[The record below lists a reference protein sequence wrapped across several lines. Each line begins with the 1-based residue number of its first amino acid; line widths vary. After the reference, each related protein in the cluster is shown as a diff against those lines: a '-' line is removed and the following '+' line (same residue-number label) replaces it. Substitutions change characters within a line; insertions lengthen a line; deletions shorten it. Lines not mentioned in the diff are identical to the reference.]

1 MIRDASAPGR
11 VRPDVIVT
19 LEIVRGL
26 VRAAEADAA
35 PNEFGVL
42 TPKMASLN
50 ACRNWFPKASQRFPQ
65 ILRKF
70 GASGLMA
77 LPTQADI
84 AGEAHD
90 DIERYLQSA
99 TLGGSDRVRLFRLA
113 WDMSMSAFAGR
124 QTLYEYFFFGDPVRM
139 AGALVRG
146 YDRAPYMEAVQRFLA
161 DAEAGAAQAVR
172 GGQG

>member
-1 MIRDASAPGR
+1 M
-11 VRPDVIVT
+11 
-19 LEIVRGL
+19 
-26 VRAAEADAA
+26 AA
-35 PNEFGVL
+35 
-42 TPKMASLN
+42 LN

-84 AGEAHD
+84 EGAAHD
-90 DIERYLQSA
+90 DIETYLQSA
-99 TLGGSDRVRLFRLA
+99 TLDGSDRVRLFRLA

-146 YDRAPYMEAVQRFLA
+146 YDRKPSVALVREFL
-161 DAEAGAAQAVR
+161 ER
-172 GGQG
+172 L